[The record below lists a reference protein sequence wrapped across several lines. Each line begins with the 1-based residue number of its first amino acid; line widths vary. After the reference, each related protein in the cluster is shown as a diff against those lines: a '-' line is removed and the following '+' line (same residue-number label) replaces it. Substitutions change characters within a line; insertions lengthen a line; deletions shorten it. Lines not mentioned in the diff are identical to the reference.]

1 MGRRIL
7 REMVNGAEMFIV
19 WSSIV
24 DAPITF
30 AMTQEEFRLWW
41 SEEYGRAGREQL
53 DGHFARGDFGTLE
66 DELVVNRAGADET
79 SLTREQIIDFYFV
92 RKGEGEQPVGT
103 TYSDED
109 PELCSQCGADVLGY
123 HRCETAQ

>member
-1 MGRRIL
+1 MLQALAAVIVGRSIL
-7 REMVNGAEMFIV
+7 REMVHGTEMFIV

-30 AMTQEEFRLWW
+30 AMTQEELRLWW

-53 DGHFARGDFGTLE
+53 NGHFARGDFGTLE

-79 SLTREQIIDFYFV
+79 HLTREQIIDYFFE
-92 RKGEGEQPVGT
+92 RRGQGEQPVGT
-103 TYSDED
+103 SPGDED
-109 PELCSQCGADVLGY
+109 G
-123 HRCETAQ
+123 